1 MPEQPGT
8 SAGSATSGL
17 PTDAL
22 KQELQELLK
31 VAGQRVLRSVTS
43 KVGSLGKKVG
53 GAVVEKAAA
62 PVREVGEKITGG
74 DGPAGLAK
82 SVGGGVVKGVAGKA
96 KEAVTGDGGDGGGG
110 GGDFGK
116 VTNIVEHI
124 DVGVPV
130 RVAYDQWTRFTDFP
144 GFMKKVEKVEQD
156 SDTELKWRGQILW
169 SHRDWKST
177 IIDQVPDKRI
187 VWRSEGSKGY
197 VDGAVTFHELA
208 PDLTRILVVLEYYPQ
223 GFFEK
228 TANLWRAQGRRVR
241 LELKHFQR
249 HVMTQTMLHT
259 DELQGWR
266 GEIHDGEVARSPQ
279 EAEQSAEQQEQP
291 AEEQPGE
298 EQPAEAEQREPEQPE
313 AGEQAPEQQPE
324 PEPAAQGSTEQKD
337 EQKEESRQA
346 AKA

>member
-1 MPEQPGT
+1 
-8 SAGSATSGL
+8 
-17 PTDAL
+17 
-22 KQELQELLK
+22 
-31 VAGQRVLRSVTS
+31 
-43 KVGSLGKKVG
+43 
-53 GAVVEKAAA
+53 
-62 PVREVGEKITGG
+62 G

-96 KEAVTGDGGDGGGG
+96 KEAVTGDGGDRGDGGGG

-124 DVGVPV
+124 DVGVAV

-266 GEIHDGEVARSPQ
+266 GEIHDSEVTKGPQ
-279 EAEQSAEQQEQP
+279 EEEG
-291 AEEQPGE
+291 EQPGAGEGRAEAEAGEPE
-298 EQPAEAEQREPEQPE
+298 EGEKAEAEQEQGEP
-313 AGEQAPEQQPE
+313 
-324 PEPAAQGSTEQKD
+324 
-337 EQKEESRQA
+337 
-346 AKA
+346 

>member
-1 MPEQPGT
+1 Q
-8 SAGSATSGL
+8 
-17 PTDAL
+17 
-22 KQELQELLK
+22 K
-31 VAGQRVLRSVTS
+31 VV
-43 KVGSLGKKVG
+43 K
-53 GAVVEKAAA
+53 KAAG
-62 PVREVGEKITGG
+62 PVREVGEKVASNV
-74 DGPAGLAK
+74 GPAGLVKA
-82 SVGGGVVKGVAGKA
+82 VGGGLTGGAKGVAEKA
-96 KEAVTGDGGDGGGG
+96 TEAVTGDGGGGDG

-130 RVAYDQWTRFTDFP
+130 RVAYDQWTRFTEFP

-177 IIDQVPDKRI
+177 IIEQVPDKRI

-197 VDGAVTFHELA
+197 VDGAVTIHGLA

-249 HVMTQTMLHT
+249 HVMTQTMLHP

-266 GEIHDGEVARSPQ
+266 GEIHDGEVTRQPQ
-279 EAEQSAEQQEQP
+279 EEEQQP
-291 AEEQPGE
+291 KE
-298 EQPAEAEQREPEQPE
+298 EQPAEQQAAEERPEPPQEQSQAQKQPE
-313 AGEQAPEQQPE
+313 AQQKQPE
-324 PEPAAQGSTEQKD
+324 EQEPETQGGSERASEQSG
-337 EQKEESRQA
+337 ESRQE